1 MNAWIIEMR
10 PKEWD
15 VDKYVRA
22 VGRGTADAT
31 IAWPVDEHA
40 DDIAEGDR
48 IYLWRAGDHKV
59 EGIVAVA
66 RVEGAV
72 EEREADHGEYRKTA
86 FEEQYAAK
94 RPRALLKIESVL
106 SKPLYRV
113 KLEWTEET
121 KGLAVIGATEGTAF
135 KVKSAE
141 DKALAKLCEPLAQPV
156 GG

>member
-1 MNAWIIEMR
+1 MR

-22 VGRGTADAT
+22 VGRGTAEPT
-31 IAWPVDEHA
+31 LAWPVDDHA

-48 IYLWRAGDHKV
+48 VYLWRAGDHKV

-72 EEREADHGEYRKTA
+72 EDRDADHAEYRKTA
-86 FEEQYAAK
+86 FEEEYAAR

-121 KGLAVIGATEGTAF
+121 KNLSVIGSKDETSF
-135 KVKSAE
+135 KVTQAQ
-141 DKALAKLCEPLAQPV
+141 DKALMKLCEPLAQPV
-156 GG
+156 S